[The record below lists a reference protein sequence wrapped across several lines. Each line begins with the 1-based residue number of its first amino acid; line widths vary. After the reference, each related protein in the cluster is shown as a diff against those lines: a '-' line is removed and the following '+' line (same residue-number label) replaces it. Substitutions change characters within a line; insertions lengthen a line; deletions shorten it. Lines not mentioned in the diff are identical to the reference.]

1 MVISMT
7 THPRYQYK
15 LEDLFQM
22 DSSGHQYSSI
32 SMTGSNP
39 IRIYYPSNLP
49 RKRPTA
55 NSKDGLFG

>member
-22 DSSGHQYSSI
+22 DKNGFV
-32 SMTGSNP
+32 GP
-39 IRIYYPSNLP
+39 VDP
-49 RKRPTA
+49 
-55 NSKDGLFG
+55 